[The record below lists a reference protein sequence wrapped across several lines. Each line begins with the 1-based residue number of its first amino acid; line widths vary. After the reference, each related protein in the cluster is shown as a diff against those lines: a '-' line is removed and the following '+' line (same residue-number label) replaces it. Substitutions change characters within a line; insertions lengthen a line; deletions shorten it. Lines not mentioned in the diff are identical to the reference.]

1 MATYF
6 STEHDN
12 ARQGW
17 CYDALKSGRVRF
29 GEQTISLELVEV
41 ERNTPEGWKRAAG
54 TGADVDCLFYEV
66 WLEPEED
73 PETDIKNLQYFFI
86 RADRELRR
94 RQGSAGQLGL
104 LVHLTGKKLYKL
116 KTYLAMVAQRG
127 TRYNLL
133 YAVDTREGK
142 KCYPIAPEELK
153 QSSSVKLGKML
164 PLIHVVAE
172 REPDGPGEVYLA
184 DLLGSQ
190 VRAGGRQIKLEN
202 GEIEAC
208 LQKDFDEISR
218 NWWESLLGCCRSM
231 LGRTAKQLL
240 GTRKER
246 VRESLGRFIC
256 DRRGDMTLMAELH
269 WFFHLQKLAE
279 LQQLADRSGRLRED
293 VLEKSRK
300 DAIVC
305 AEGISQILENS
316 CQHAGQ
322 RAAYLSLRLH
332 EVSLEESTRNMVT
345 TVANRQRIIE
355 RYQNMWKRGA
365 VPRDGKTWRSEEV
378 LHRAAKYYFEITVV
392 DDAAEE
398 GEAGRVCGIVDRY
411 VRNAQAVAGPEARL
425 PRLLK
430 DVFADECCID
440 RTHTVMHYGL
450 QALCRHVQV
459 NHGCFLVSSPRD
471 RVYEK
476 WDTGTRGE
484 EPQQTGTEIV
494 LFRSD
499 KKLMQRTMQEKLE
512 TTEYHILLPVGL
524 PEPESERAEEA
535 AKKIKIDDEPA
546 VENLLDLDCLRSSQ
560 KNPIKVCREKIGMPE
575 DTGLPEKFPDQK
587 YKDQGVER
595 YARKLHGIIER
606 VRKPENTIFLLDIR
620 ELDDIHTEIFS
631 KALFLH
637 IMDSRSPRG
646 LFALFFRG
654 SIQQQITIRLCA
666 VFYSRCRRLS
676 LSTALVREKPNVQ
689 VALCS
694 RNPRN
699 YPEVNMILNFKD
711 WNSLGETVIRYAYN
725 NLAASH
731 KLYAQ
736 IKYFLD
742 RPGIDWR
749 SKKNHPAMEVFPFDL
764 YLKETMDDTEG
775 AGDKEKM
782 CWFLQ
787 SVDSMLSRELQRENN
802 GIMVRDIH
810 VHLPTNVHVEAFYAA
825 DLLFRNVSFVCR
837 FAYLLALRLR
847 KAAFYQE
854 NDDVLIVCY
863 EAYSSL
869 LMQYLEFYLNESAGQ
884 PGHVRSAIVYREKG
898 QDAMLHLPA
907 DLEEAQQRDPNFFG
921 KWKYV
926 VLCPIATTLST
937 VHMIH
942 ELIGRNCSPVTPENM
957 KDYAIILV
965 GQSRV
970 EREKDEI
977 QSRYW
982 SVPEHTRDAG
992 FVRLRDRSSKEQSWD
1007 VGYLVRVSISW
1018 HGPDACGDDAKKTLV
1033 HADTTSTELKL
1044 LFPRKLTREQTAL
1057 LMNEH
1062 GVLRPDLMDPDHWG
1076 MLHQHDVCSMI
1087 SPSGTNA
1094 EAHGDR
1100 LRENNRRLGLLR
1112 GCIRYSH
1119 IVKSSNHYAYYLEFP
1134 QCYKKIKSPENIRD
1148 WKRWLMSLRRAQRTD
1163 MLTILV
1169 APLRSGISPFLKDLI
1184 DYVFTDSIHVL
1195 QLDIH
1200 NTSRLDMMTKYRSV
1214 AEACRE
1220 ALDADPGLELQVH
1233 YIDDSIVTADS
1244 LRRAQSMVDML
1255 LRSHISTECMERRV
1269 RLFSGVYVMINRS
1282 SRDTIQSLV
1291 SDPDRDFHAYMHLAV
1306 PHFNTHNDYCPSCAQ
1321 VEKFKL
1327 LNKCS
1332 STNRFAGEFQRLA
1345 EKHIKRTPEE
1355 YVQWQIQQ
1363 LHSSRSAFLRLRQW
1377 VSNQKG
1383 NPPPELEADYKL
1395 VCENLQKVQAQAY
1408 QRIYQKYMA
1417 LVERENRDIRRRN
1430 LQILED
1436 ALNAH
1441 ADGLCT
1447 VTLKP
1452 LRPGF
1457 GNVSELLFAL
1467 TSVDVYRE
1475 AIKKCNAYRGTQL
1488 YRRGRKSLSYTAEV
1502 EPVKNAEKEYERLRQ
1517 EFLKELG
1524 ELKLEDCL
1532 KRTEGAPAA
1541 YARTKKAYER
1551 LWIDGVLADQAYRRM
1566 MSVHEA
1572 FSGLILEKETKTVEQ
1587 MRNAVLDYLLR
1598 EREMAADELR
1608 DAPPA
1613 LRKIRRWEWLHS
1625 ALKVLSRYE
1634 LVHYHMVRAAMFQ
1647 ILMECAQAMLGMDPD
1662 ADDQIIGAAEL
1673 LQLEPDGRI
1682 MRLLCE
1688 PDESI
1693 DMLMRYQLFSG
1704 IMRRLADMQS
1714 NYPIETL
1721 GRDEILPQLQKLTG
1735 HFFED
1740 GAAPGRMKP
1749 LEDRWFYHTIPSFEK
1764 MVFSYEKYMKLST
1777 MAEDDETKSD
1787 KIQMQFIR
1795 NGVYS

>member
-12 ARQGW
+12 IRQGW
-17 CYDALKSGRVRF
+17 CYDELKSGKLRL
-29 GEQTISLELVEV
+29 GERTISLELVEV

-54 TGADVDCLFYEV
+54 TGADVDCLLYEV
-66 WLEPEED
+66 RLEPEED

-94 RQGSAGQLGL
+94 RQGPAAQLGL
-104 LVHLTGKKLYKL
+104 LVHLNGKKLYKL

-172 REPDGPGEVYLA
+172 RQTDGPGEVYLA
-184 DLLGSQ
+184 DLLESQ
-190 VRAGGRQIKLEN
+190 IRYRGRQIKLEDS
-202 GEIEAC
+202 EIETC
-208 LQKDFDEISR
+208 LQADFVEVSR
-218 NWWESLLGCCRSM
+218 NWWESVLGCCRSM
-231 LGRTAKQLL
+231 LGRTAGQLL

-246 VRESLGRFIC
+246 VRESLVRFIC

-279 LQQLADRSGRLRED
+279 LRQLADRSGRLRED

-316 CQHAGQ
+316 CQHSGQ
-322 RAAYLSLRLH
+322 HSAYLSLRLH
-332 EVSLEESTRNMVT
+332 EVSLEETTRNMVT
-345 TVANRQRIIE
+345 TVANRQRIID
-355 RYQNMWKRGA
+355 RYQEMWKRGA
-365 VPRDGKTWRSEEV
+365 VRSDGKVWKSEEV

-392 DDAAEE
+392 DDATDE

-430 DVFADECCID
+430 DIFADECCID
-440 RTHTVMHYGL
+440 RTYTVMHYGL

-471 RVYEK
+471 RVYES

-499 KKLMQRTMQEKLE
+499 RKLMQRTMAEKLE
-512 TTEYHILLPVGL
+512 TTEYHILLPMGMT
-524 PEPESERAEEA
+524 EHESELPEEA
-535 AKKIKIDDEPA
+535 AKKIKAEDDPA
-546 VENLLDLDCLRSSQ
+546 VENLLDLECLRNNQ
-560 KNPIKVCREKIGMPE
+560 ENPIRVCQEKIGMPE
-575 DTGLPEKFPDQK
+575 GTEKLPEKFPDQK
-587 YKDQGVER
+587 YKDQGVVL
-595 YARKLHGIIER
+595 YAQKLSDIINR
-606 VRKPENTIFLLDIR
+606 VRQPKNTIFLLDIR

-637 IMDSRSPRG
+637 IMDSGSSRG

-666 VFYSRCRRLS
+666 VFYSRCRRLDKKQ
-676 LSTALVREKPNVQ
+676 VEKEPNVQ

-694 RNPRN
+694 QNPRN

-742 RPGIDWR
+742 RPGIDWK
-749 SKKNHPAMEVFPFDL
+749 SKKNRPAMEVFPFDL
-764 YLKETMDDTEG
+764 YLKETMDDTG
-775 AGDKEKM
+775 RTRGKEKM

-787 SVDSMLSRELQRENN
+787 SVDSMLSRELQREND
-802 GIMVRDIH
+802 GIMVKDIH

-847 KAAFYQE
+847 KAAFCQE
-854 NDDVLIVCY
+854 NDNVLIVCY

-869 LMQYLEFYLNESAGQ
+869 LMQYVEFYLNESAWQ
-884 PGHVRSAIVYREKG
+884 PGHVRSSIVYREKG
-898 QDAMLHLPA
+898 QDSMLHLPA
-907 DLEEAQQRDPNFFG
+907 DLEEQQQRDPGFFSN
-921 KWKYV
+921 WKFV

-942 ELIGRNCSPVTPENM
+942 ELIRRNCAPVDGNSI

-965 GQSRV
+965 GQSKV
-970 EREKDEI
+970 ERERDEI

-982 SVPEHTRDAG
+982 SMPEHTRDAD
-992 FVRLRDRSSKEQSWD
+992 FVCLRDRVNGSQTKD
-1007 VGYLVRVSISW
+1007 VGYLVRVSVSW

-1044 LFPRKLTREQTAL
+1044 LFPRKLTREETAL

-1076 MLHQHDVCSMI
+1076 LLHQHDVCSMI
-1087 SPSGTNA
+1087 SPPGTNA
-1094 EAHGDR
+1094 EAHMTR

-1134 QCYKKIKSPENIRD
+1134 QCYKKIKSPQNIRD
-1148 WKRWLMSLRRAQRTD
+1148 WKQWLMSLRRAQRTD
-1163 MLTILV
+1163 TLTVLV

-1200 NTSRLDMMTKYRSV
+1200 STSRMDMLTKYRSV
-1214 AEACRE
+1214 AEACKA

-1255 LRSHISTECMERRV
+1255 LRSHIPTEIMERRV

-1377 VSNQKG
+1377 VANQKK
-1383 NPPPELEADYKL
+1383 NPPPELEADYTL
-1395 VCENLQKVQAQAY
+1395 VEGNLKQVQELAFK
-1408 QRIYQKYMA
+1408 RIYQKYMA
-1417 LVERENRDIRRRN
+1417 LVERENRDICRRN
-1430 LQILED
+1430 LQILD
-1436 ALNAH
+1436 AESNKMRA
-1441 ADGLCT
+1441 GSCT

-1452 LRPGF
+1452 KRPGF
-1457 GNVSELLFAL
+1457 GNVSELLLAL
-1467 TSVDVYRE
+1467 TRVDVYRE
-1475 AIKKCNAYRGTQL
+1475 ATKKCNTYQGVQTHKN
-1488 YRRGRKSLSYTAEV
+1488 GKEELSYTAEV
-1502 EPVKNAEKEYERLRQ
+1502 EPVKDLEKEYERLRQ
-1517 EFLKELG
+1517 EFLSELG
-1524 ELKLEDCL
+1524 ELKLDDCL
-1532 KRTEGAPAA
+1532 KMVKDASDKQME
-1541 YARTKKAYER
+1541 KAYER
-1551 LWIDGVLADQAYRRM
+1551 IWIDGVLADQAYRRM

-1572 FSGLILEKETKTVEQ
+1572 FSSLILERETETVEQ
-1587 MRNAVLDYLLR
+1587 MRDAILDYLLR
-1598 EREMAADELR
+1598 DREMAADELG
-1608 DAPPA
+1608 DVPTD

-1647 ILMECAQAMLGMDPD
+1647 ILMECAQAMLGMDATGD
-1662 ADDQIIGAAEL
+1662 EQIIGAAEL
-1673 LQLEPDGRI
+1673 LQREPDGRI
-1682 MRLLCE
+1682 MRLLCD

-1721 GRDEILPQLQKLTG
+1721 GKDEILPQLQKLTG

-1740 GAAPGRMKP
+1740 GAKDGKLEP

-1764 MVFSYEKYMKLST
+1764 MVFSYEKYVKLST
-1777 MAEDDETKSD
+1777 MAEDDETKSE
-1787 KIQMQFIR
+1787 KIQTQFIR